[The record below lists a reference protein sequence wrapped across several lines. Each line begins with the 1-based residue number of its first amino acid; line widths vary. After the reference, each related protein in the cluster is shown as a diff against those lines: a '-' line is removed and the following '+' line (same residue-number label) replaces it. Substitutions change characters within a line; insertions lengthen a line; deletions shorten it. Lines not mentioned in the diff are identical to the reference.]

1 LSHEI
6 GSQDET
12 HSDDAQQTAKT
23 KVFWLDDQVNAT
35 ERPLSDANQTGL
47 GGRQIGGSTTISNPP
62 QPHGWRKFKFKM
74 PAGCQRRLATS
85 RSDRLEWKA
94 GEATKRRQPS
104 NDPTVSK
111 PGPGFVPLNP
121 SPSFTRQLDW
131 FRCLVLALNPPPLS
145 DFGGTVRLA
154 TRLALGSRFIVT
166 VTRSTPVTASCQVR
180 EPAAVND
187 VDWSALR
194 EAEFPVGRRYA
205 YFDHAAVAPLP
216 RRAVEA
222 MTTWA
227 NDLGE
232 RGDAQWLSWYD
243 RLADYRRGLADLIAA
258 DPGEIA
264 FIPNTTHGV
273 GLIAEGFPWQPGD
286 RIVLPEDEYPS
297 NVYPWMNLASRGVGL
312 DRVPT
317 RAGRIL
323 LDDLAAAIGPQTRL
337 LAISHVEFATGFRN
351 DLDAVGQLCQQR
363 GVALFVDA
371 IQGLGPLRI
380 DVSRTPIDFLA
391 ADGHKWLLGPEGAGF
406 LYVRTCWIQRLRPIM
421 VGWHSVTRAFDH
433 GTIDFTLK
441 TTAQRWEGG
450 TFNMPGLHALGA
462 SVSLFHE
469 VGPDRIAGRIL
480 ERARAV
486 ATLARDLGLEVFG
499 GFGPSEDSGIVSI
512 VIPEALGGP
521 AQAAARLKERDVI
534 LSARGGRLRVSPHC
548 YTNDEDLQ
556 RLHDG
561 LSALCRG

>member
-1 LSHEI
+1 
-6 GSQDET
+6 
-12 HSDDAQQTAKT
+12 
-23 KVFWLDDQVNAT
+23 
-35 ERPLSDANQTGL
+35 
-47 GGRQIGGSTTISNPP
+47 
-62 QPHGWRKFKFKM
+62 M
-74 PAGCQRRLATS
+74 
-85 RSDRLEWKA
+85 
-94 GEATKRRQPS
+94 
-104 NDPTVSK
+104 
-111 PGPGFVPLNP
+111 
-121 SPSFTRQLDW
+121 
-131 FRCLVLALNPPPLS
+131 
-145 DFGGTVRLA
+145 
-154 TRLALGSRFIVT
+154 T
-166 VTRSTPVTASCQVR
+166 VTRSTPVAASCQVR

-227 NDLGE
+227 NDLSE

-243 RLADYRRGLADLIAA
+243 RLADYRRGLANLIAA